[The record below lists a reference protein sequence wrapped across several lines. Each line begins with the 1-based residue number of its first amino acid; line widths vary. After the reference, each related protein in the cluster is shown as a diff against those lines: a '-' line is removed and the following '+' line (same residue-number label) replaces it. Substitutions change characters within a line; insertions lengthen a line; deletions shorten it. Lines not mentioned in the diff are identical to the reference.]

1 MIVTGEHDGVL
12 DVMLVLLD
20 DEVVIEE
27 LYEDKLVV
35 EGMELVELL
44 VVEVKDE
51 E

>member
-27 LYEDKLVV
+27 LYEDELVV
-35 EGMELVELL
+35 EGIELVELL